1 MENRDEIIRE
11 QNGENM
17 DTAENAE
24 LQQEARGQVNA
35 LKSKFR
41 EEMVLKIQK
50 AFSPERRKK
59 TVISFA
65 GAIAVIVLAAVLL
78 VRGSASSVAKR
89 YCAAFAG
96 DIHTQEKLTA
106 YDWRNETIQ
115 SYKDEDDFFEAM
127 SDQYGEDVKSWGS
140 YYRAVNKDAKESVED
155 YVGKYSKTVS
165 VTKVRDISVKKLQ
178 DDMQS
183 FINRLEKNGSI
194 DADKISAAKSITVKM
209 KIKGEEQTIRNTYDM
224 YLVKIG
230 MAWEV
235 LDYDVDFDYGD

>member
-78 VRGSASSVAKR
+78 VRGSA
-89 YCAAFAG
+89 
-96 DIHTQEKLTA
+96 
-106 YDWRNETIQ
+106 
-115 SYKDEDDFFEAM
+115 
-127 SDQYGEDVKSWGS
+127 
-140 YYRAVNKDAKESVED
+140 
-155 YVGKYSKTVS
+155 
-165 VTKVRDISVKKLQ
+165 
-178 DDMQS
+178 
-183 FINRLEKNGSI
+183 
-194 DADKISAAKSITVKM
+194 
-209 KIKGEEQTIRNTYDM
+209 
-224 YLVKIG
+224 
-230 MAWEV
+230 
-235 LDYDVDFDYGD
+235 